1 MEALLVSGVIV
12 AIIGFVIYGVYIN
25 KKRKDAVWTGV
36 VVDKDISENV
46 YDSNDFGDNNRQN
59 SIGLFSIGNTNNQV
73 AVTHSYSIKVK
84 TDGGEQID
92 WDISSGL
99 YETINIGDRLTKSA
113 GTDVPEI
120 IEKAPVSPPP
130 VTQPQQNTSPQ
141 NTPPRGPLPPIPP
154 QA

>member
-1 MEALLVSGVIV
+1 MEIIIVSVV
-12 AIIGFVIYGVYIN
+12 VAAIIGFVVYGLYIN

-46 YDSNDFGDNNRQN
+46 YDGNDFGNNNRQN
-59 SIGLFSIGNTNNQV
+59 GIGLFSIGNTNNQV

-84 TDGGEQID
+84 TDGGGQID

-113 GTDVPEI
+113 GTDVPEV
-120 IEKAPVSPPP
+120 IEKVAVSPPIA
-130 VTQPQQNTSPQ
+130 QPQQD
-141 NTPPRGPLPPIPP
+141 TPKNVPPTGPLPPLPP